1 VRFLSL
7 FSGIEAASVAWK
19 PLGWECVGVA
29 EIEPFPCGVLA
40 HHYPNVPNLGDI
52 TKITEEQIKALGSV
66 DLVVGGFPCQDV
78 SVAGKRKGLKDEEG
92 KVTRSGLFFDAMRV
106 VGWANPRWLVIENVP
121 GLFSTHGG
129 RDFASV
135 VGEMAGCEFDIPR
148 GGWQSAGAAL
158 GPNGLVEWSVLD
170 AQWFGVPQR
179 RRRIFLVRD
188 SGDWSC
194 RPPVLLER
202 ESLLGN
208 HPPRRKAGQRVAGTI
223 ARCSFSGG
231 AGGRPEGA
239 AAGHFQ
245 VAPTLSAR
253 TNGGGGL
260 GTDFE
265 CDGGL
270 IAFGGN
276 NTSGPIDVATAL
288 NACASASGRLDSES
302 ETFVT
307 HSLRAEGFD
316 ASEDGTGRGTP
327 LIPVLAGTLKANNG
341 GGGFGS
347 DPSETFIPVAI
358 QERAVS
364 ENLEN
369 GPQGKGYQEHIAFTL
384 EARNKAQAVAFDTT
398 QITSKANRSNP
409 QPGDPCHPIAAG
421 AHPPAVAYRTNAAGQ
436 VDAQGEVAEA
446 LITQT
451 GPCTQFVAFSCKDCG
466 ADAAE
471 TSPTLRAM
479 SHSGSHANAGG
490 QVAVAFDM
498 RGREGGSMPEGCH
511 DTANIRAASG
521 GSSRSYIAAPMAVRR
536 LTPVECARLQGF
548 PDDYLIQVPWRGKAT
563 PPDGPMYKA
572 LGNSF
577 AVPCVRWIGQR
588 IMMAEAMGKDVA
600 A

>member
-1 VRFLSL
+1 
-7 FSGIEAASVAWK
+7 
-19 PLGWECVGVA
+19 
-29 EIEPFPCGVLA
+29 
-40 HHYPNVPNLGDI
+40 
-52 TKITEEQIKALGSV
+52 V
-66 DLVVGGFPCQDV
+66 D
-78 SVAGKRKGLKDEEG
+78 A
-92 KVTRSGLFFDAMRV
+92 GLF
-106 VGWANPRWLVIENVP
+106 L
-121 GLFSTHGG
+121 
-129 RDFASV
+129 
-135 VGEMAGCEFDIPR
+135 
-148 GGWQSAGAAL
+148 
-158 GPNGLVEWSVLD
+158 
-170 AQWFGVPQR
+170 
-179 RRRIFLVRD
+179 
-188 SGDWSC
+188 
-194 RPPVLLER
+194 PV
-202 ESLLGN
+202 
-208 HPPRRKAGQRVAGTI
+208 A
-223 ARCSFSGG
+223 
-231 AGGRPEGA
+231 
-239 AAGHFQ
+239 
-245 VAPTLSAR
+245 
-253 TNGGGGL
+253 
-260 GTDFE
+260 
-265 CDGGL
+265 
-270 IAFGGN
+270 
-276 NTSGPIDVATAL
+276 
-288 NACASASGRLDSES
+288 
-302 ETFVT
+302 

-327 LIPVLAGTLKANNG
+327 LVPVLAGTLKANNG

-369 GPQGKGYQEHIAFTL
+369 GPQGKGYQEYIAFTL

-490 QVAVAFDM
+490 QVAVAFYM

-536 LTPVECARLQGF
+536 LTPRECERLQGF
-548 PDDYLIQVPWRGKAT
+548 PDDYTLIPWRGKPAELC
-563 PPDGPMYKA
+563 PDGNRYKA
-572 LGNSF
+572 LGNSM
-577 AVPCVRWIGQR
+577 AVPVMHFIGKR
-588 IMMAEAMGKDVA
+588 IMMAESMGKDVA